1 MTESE
6 PPAVK
11 SVPLMELSTTLGRAR
26 CPQATQLKR
35 MRQSLSRH
43 GQLTPVIVV
52 ERQGKLELVDGFK
65 RRATAL
71 QMNWTH
77 LLASVR
83 PLDERAQ
90 WVAMLTLN
98 RTPGS
103 LSVME
108 EALILRELVNSG
120 MTQMEV
126 GELVGRHKS
135 WVSRRLGLVER
146 LHPDLVE
153 WVRTGLMSPGTARR
167 LFVLPAGNQ
176 LEMAAVVTQQ
186 ELSTQETELL
196 VSLWHKTS
204 DPKIRSFLLEEPR
217 KALAHAKPDDP
228 RAPTDPRLTPRGQ
241 TLQRSLRI
249 LQGVGTRVVQMLRPP
264 PVMEDLG
271 ILSPELSHLGRLLPA
286 LTEVVG
292 TARKSNGFGGRS
304 ETIEMPRSDSCSTTD
319 TASGR
324 PLEKPALM

>member
-1 MTESE
+1 MKESA
-6 PPAVK
+6 PAK
-11 SVPLMELSTTLGRAR
+11 KVPLVELNTTLGRAR

-35 MRQSLSRH
+35 MRQSLSRN
-43 GQLTPVIVV
+43 GQMTPVIVV
-52 ERQGKLELVDGFK
+52 ERQGKLEVVDGFK
-65 RRATAL
+65 RRAAAS

-77 LLASVR
+77 LLASVQS
-83 PLDERAQ
+83 LDERAQ

-126 GELVGRHKS
+126 GLLVGRHRS
-135 WVSRRLGLVER
+135 WVCRRLGLVEK
-146 LHPDLVE
+146 LHPELVE

-186 ELSTQETELL
+186 DLSTQETELL

-204 DPKIRSFLLEEPR
+204 DPKIRSFLLKEPH
-217 KALAHAKPDDP
+217 KALAHARPDDP
-228 RAPTDPRLTPRGQ
+228 RTPVDARLSPRGQ

-264 PVMEDLG
+264 PVTEDLE
-271 ILSPELSHLGRLLPA
+271 ILSSELNHLGRLLPT

-292 TARKSNGFGGRS
+292 TARKSNGS
-304 ETIEMPRSDSCSTTD
+304 EERNATNETPSFDSCSTTG
-319 TASGR
+319 TASEPPPER
-324 PLEKPALM
+324 PASM